1 MGLFR
6 KKEKSSK
13 VKFIEGIER
22 FTKGEVITLSL
33 DEDKECLV
41 MKNLNKQIGDVY
53 LKYEQ
58 VIMVKYMH
66 EREIVEANKSTIG
79 RAAVGGL
86 LLGEVGALAGAASS
100 AGTKKKEKLKTYII
114 INYKNK
120 KKRKE
125 KKKVLSF
132 ETTNSNLYIVKIIK
146 KLNEKSKLIENMYL

>member
-33 DEDKECLV
+33 DEDNQCLV

-79 RAAVGGL
+79 RAAVGGM
-86 LLGEVGALAGAASS
+86 LLGEVGVLAGAASS
-100 AGTKKKEKLKTYII
+100 AGTKKKTKLKTYII
-114 INYKNK
+114 IHYKDRNG
-120 KKRKE
+120 E
-125 KKKVLSF
+125 KKELII

>member
-114 INYKNK
+114 INYKDRNG
-120 KKRKE
+120 E
-125 KKKVLSF
+125 KKVLSF